1 MTPKKIKTVSVEKDD
16 FRVFLKKAKDFYD
29 VMLKARETESWTAV
43 GLNAVHCAISCC
55 DAMLAFHLGIRSIDD
70 DHMRAV
76 ELLQRLPPIIEGK
89 EAMTFKRIIAKK
101 NLIAYDNKD
110 FRQVE
115 AIETS
120 KLAERFYRWATSRLP
135 TI

>member
-1 MTPKKIKTVSVEKDD
+1 MTAKKTKTVNVEKDD
-16 FRVFLKKAKDFYD
+16 FKIFLKKAEDFYNI
-29 VMLKARETESWTAV
+29 MLKARETENWTAI

-55 DAMLAFHLGIRSIDD
+55 DAMLTFHLGIRSVDE

-76 ELLQRLPPIIEGK
+76 DLLQQLQNTVEDG

-101 NLIAYDNKD
+101 NLIAYENKE

-120 KLAERFYRWATSRLP
+120 KLAERLYRWAISKLP
-135 TI
+135 K